1 MLFVPVGSEF
11 CEVESPPRAMAERGT
26 IWVDAEAT
34 PDGKRP
40 VAPTVEVIPA
50 NAMAAVVNRFHF
62 GSV

>member
-1 MLFVPVGSEF
+1 
-11 CEVESPPRAMAERGT
+11 MAERGT